1 MGPELSDGRT
11 AIRVGGGQAGH
22 GVAIASPR
30 APVSWTCQHVGGVG
44 EHTAPLTNVYGIAG
58 KEGGWEDRTPLISAH
73 IPSCLRTSVKQPS
86 SVGTLANSA
95 STRVVVSSQASVVG
109 EPVLSAVLTASAAC
123 WTSVRSKVGTSYIAW
138 GSGRI
143 EGATVT
149 GRSGR
154 TGLLERR

>member
-1 MGPELSDGRT
+1 M
-11 AIRVGGGQAGH
+11 
-22 GVAIASPR
+22 
-30 APVSWTCQHVGGVG
+30 GGVG

-58 KEGGWEDRTPLISAH
+58 KEAGWEDRTPLISAH

-95 STRVVVSSQASVVG
+95 STRVVVSSQACVVG
-109 EPVLSAVLTASAAC
+109 EPVLTAVLTAAAAC
-123 WTSVRSKVGTSYIAW
+123 WTSVRSKVGTSYVAW

-154 TGLLERR
+154 IGLLEMR

>member
-1 MGPELSDGRT
+1 M
-11 AIRVGGGQAGH
+11 
-22 GVAIASPR
+22 
-30 APVSWTCQHVGGVG
+30 GGVG

-73 IPSCLRTSVKQPS
+73 IKSCLRTSVKQPIGG
-86 SVGTLANSA
+86 SVGTLANSS
-95 STRVVVSSQASVVG
+95 STMVVVSSQACVG
-109 EPVLSAVLTASAAC
+109 LEAVLTAATAS
-123 WTSVRSKVGTSYIAW
+123 WTSVRSKGCTFYIAW

-154 TGLLERR
+154 IGLLEMR